1 MLAGLPLTDYRTIVN
16 LIAGATTNAGLD
28 VWLNDSY

>member
-16 LIAGATTNAGLD
+16 MIARTTTKAGLD